1 MEDKKDIFKSG
12 DKVYHIENP
21 DLTMTVTRILKEKC
35 KKFSGFNDKNERVLV
50 DGTRIIGIECHWWQ
64 IDQFNPPLKT
74 LIVHK
79 FHSRELRKKV

>member
-35 KKFSGFNDKNERVLV
+35 KKLYGFNEKNERVLV
-50 DGTRIIGIECHWWQ
+50 DGTRIIVIECHGA
-64 IDQFNPPLKT
+64 IDH
-74 LIVHK
+74 LITFK
-79 FHSRELRKKV
+79 NTNCT